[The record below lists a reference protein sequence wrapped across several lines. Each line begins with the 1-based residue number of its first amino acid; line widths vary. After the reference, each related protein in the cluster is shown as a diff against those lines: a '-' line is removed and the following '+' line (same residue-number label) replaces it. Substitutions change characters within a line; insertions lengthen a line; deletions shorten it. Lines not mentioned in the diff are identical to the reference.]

1 MRMKQKAAA
10 SWQPHIL
17 TMKIRSGSNSRR
29 GMGVMI
35 IVWDRG
41 ERRRRKRRSGDG
53 SQKKKRERRG
63 VERRRSDMKRRI

>member
-17 TMKIRSGSNSRR
+17 TMNIRRGSNSRR
-29 GMGVMI
+29 GMVVMI

-41 ERRRRKRRSGDG
+41 ERRRRRSGDR
-53 SQKKKRERRG
+53 SQKKKG
-63 VERRRSDMKRRI
+63 GMKRI

>member
-1 MRMKQKAAA
+1 MKQKAAA
-10 SWQPHIL
+10 SWQRHIL
-17 TMKIRSGSNSRR
+17 TMKTRSGSNSRR

-41 ERRRRKRRSGDG
+41 ERRRRRSGDG

-63 VERRRSDMKRRI
+63 VQKRRSDMKGRI